1 MSRKHWLVA
10 VALLAVFALALAGCG
25 GSGGSSGGSGST
37 GTGST
42 NGGSSDGGSSDG
54 GSADTAF
61 KAAMVTDVGGINDA
75 SFNAAAWR
83 GLEKLKADFGAEV
96 TYIESN
102 NPDDYVN
109 NLTTF
114 AETQPQDIV
123 WSIGF
128 MMTDA
133 TTEVAGQFP
142 DKKFGIIDGVVEGR
156 PNVASVLFKE
166 HEGSFLV
173 GILAARSTESK
184 VVGFVGGMP
193 GDVIGRFE
201 AGFRAGVAYADPSV
215 KVEVI
220 YSGVFDDPGKGK
232 QDANTLIARGA
243 DVIFHA
249 AGYTGNGVIEAAK
262 DADIKAIGV
271 DSDQKHLAPDH
282 VISSMMKMVD
292 VAVYEI
298 SKRAMEGNFPGGE
311 LAILGLAEDA
321 VGWSDTTVFPN
332 DAVKAEMEQAKKDIV
347 DGKLQVPATPDE
359 ATEFENERR

>member
-1 MSRKHWLVA
+1 MSRKQWLRAIA
-10 VALLAVFALALAGCG
+10 VLALAALALAGC
-25 GSGGSSGGSGST
+25 SGGGQSGEK
-37 GTGST
+37 
-42 NGGSSDGGSSDG
+42 
-54 GSADTAF
+54 F

-83 GLEKLKADFGAEV
+83 GLKKLESDFGAEV
-96 TYIESN
+96 RYIESKN
-102 NPDDYVN
+102 QDDYAA
-109 NLTTF
+109 NLATF
-114 AETQPQDIV
+114 AETEPKDII

-133 TTEVAGQFP
+133 TAEAAANYP
-142 DKKFGIIDGVVEGR
+142 DKKFGIIDGVVEGYD
-156 PNVASVLFKE
+156 NVASVLFKE

-173 GILAARSTESK
+173 GILAARTTKSGI
-184 VVGFVGGMP
+184 VGFVGGMP

-201 AGFRAGVAYADPSV
+201 AGFRAGVVYADPSV

-220 YSGVFDDPGKGK
+220 YSGAFDDPGKGK

-249 AGYTGNGVIEAAK
+249 AGYTGNGVIEAAQA
-262 DADIKAIGV
+262 ADIKAIGV

-311 LAILGLAEDA
+311 LAVLGLAEDA
-321 VGWSDTTVFPN
+321 VGWSDTTVFPS

-359 ATEFENERR
+359 ATKFEQERR